1 MSEGNPTPANKKN
14 MMALGIAG
22 LVLVLAA
29 GSGLAI
35 RAGLI
40 TPPPAVLNVLPSFLW
55 PQTDGQ
61 SGPMGG
67 LFSDLP
73 QTGEAAKMALMF
85 QTGQSGVCTLES
97 KIGDEKVTY
106 SIKGKKFL
114 IEGIGVG
121 EEEMSYGYM
130 LSDGEYQYIWSQGEA
145 QGLKF
150 RLPSDEELSEIER
163 QSAEFAL
170 DEDVAF
176 DDSDLLADFE
186 EDEYDIS
193 CQFKNLA
200 DSLFI
205 PPADVEFLDM
215 SAGFEN
221 MFGQFGDE
229 NFPADQEDF
238 DWSEFENLMMSEE
251 EIDFSNWQ

>member
-55 PQTDGQ
+55 PQTGSK
-61 SGPMGG
+61 SGPGG
-67 LFSDLP
+67 LFADLP

-85 QTGQSGVCTLES
+85 ETGQSGVCTLES
-97 KIGDEKVTY
+97 RTSDEKITY

-114 IEGIGVG
+114 IEGIGIG
-121 EEEMSYGYM
+121 EEEMDYGYM
-130 LSDGEYQYIWSQGEA
+130 LSDGEYQYIWSKGET

-150 RLPSDEELSEIER
+150 KLPTDEEFSEIEN

-170 DEDVAF
+170 DEDFAF
-176 DDSDLLADFE
+176 DESDLLADIE
-186 EDEYDIS
+186 EDDFEIS
-193 CQFKNLA
+193 CQFKNLP
-200 DSLFI
+200 DSLFV
-205 PPADVEFLDM
+205 PPSDIEFVDM
-215 SAGFEN
+215 SIDFDN
-221 MFGQFGDE
+221 MFDQFGDL
-229 NFPADQEDF
+229 DLGDGQDDF
-238 DWSEFENLMMSEE
+238 DWSEFESLMMSEE